1 MTKGPDKLTW
11 LLGTTYLAALVWI
24 LIFKLGVRFSYMEKR
39 RVNLIPFRDAFASN
53 GLQSLANVLIFVP
66 LGVYVAILGKRLILW
81 KQVLL
86 FFAFSFLIESLQFI
100 GRIGA
105 FDSTDLVTN
114 TCGGVLGLGLVYLI
128 RRAFKNDLAAQRFIN
143 IVAVI
148 GTILLILFLI
158 LLKLNKLP
166 VRYQ

>member
-1 MTKGPDKLTW
+1 
-11 LLGTTYLAALVWI
+11 
-24 LIFKLGVRFSYMEKR
+24 MEKR
-39 RVNLIPFRDAFASN
+39 RVNLIPFRDAFALNS
-53 GLQSLANVLIFVP
+53 LQSLANVLIFVP
-66 LGVYVAILGKRLILW
+66 LGAYMAMLGKRLSAW
-81 KQVLL
+81 KQILIL
-86 FFAFSFLIESLQFI
+86 FFVVSFLIEALQFI
-100 GRIGA
+100 CRIGA
-105 FDSTDLVTN
+105 FDSTDLATN